1 MICVGID
8 TASDKHDVCI
18 MNQEGE
24 IFKRMFTI
32 HNNKTEYKNFLTRLS
47 PLKSF
52 GMIRKYV

>member
-24 IFKRMFTI
+24 IFKRIFTI
-32 HNNKTEYKNFLTRLS
+32 HNNKTEYKK
-47 PLKSF
+47 LKL
-52 GMIRKYV
+52 